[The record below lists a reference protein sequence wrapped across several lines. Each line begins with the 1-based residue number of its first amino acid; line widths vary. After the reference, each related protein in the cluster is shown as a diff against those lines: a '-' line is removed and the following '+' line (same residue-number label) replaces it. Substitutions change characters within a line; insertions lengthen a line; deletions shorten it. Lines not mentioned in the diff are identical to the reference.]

1 MPAPPLRVWL
11 DAQLPPALA
20 RWLRTEYGVDAAH
33 VEEVGLLRAT
43 DAEIFRAA
51 REAKVI
57 VAAKDADFVALLE
70 RHGPPPQLLW
80 VTCGNVS
87 NARLRTLFQAEWPR
101 AAALFQA
108 GEPLVELR
116 EARDAAP

>member
-1 MPAPPLRVWL
+1 VPTSALRVWI

-57 VAAKDADFVALLE
+57 VAAKDADFVAAARAARPAPTASVGDVRERLE
-70 RHGPPPQLLW
+70 RAPPHALSSAVAAGRGALSS
-80 VTCGNVS
+80 G
-87 NARLRTLFQAEWPR
+87 R
-101 AAALFQA
+101 AA
-108 GEPLVELR
+108 G
-116 EARDAAP
+116 